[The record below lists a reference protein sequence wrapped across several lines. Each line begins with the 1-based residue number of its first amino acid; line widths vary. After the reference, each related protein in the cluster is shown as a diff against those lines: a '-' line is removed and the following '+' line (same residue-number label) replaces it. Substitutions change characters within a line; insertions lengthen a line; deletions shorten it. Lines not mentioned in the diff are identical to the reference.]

1 MIEKEPRGFVDPAL
15 VEWQPEAGIRG
26 LHAKTLARCHNTGSY
41 TRLLKFLPGTD
52 TSPAGTQSHHHLEE
66 LWIVSGAI
74 YDLALDQNFVE
85 GMYANRLH
93 HMDHG
98 PWRSPHGAITFEL
111 RDMDADRQIAKEQ
124 LEFFDPS
131 LRPWDE
137 VDERAGVYVK
147 TLTQCPR
154 TGSYGRL
161 VRFRPRGFPPVVRR
175 FGRHKRAVDR
185 VRGAL
190 DGGRGD
196 GPARGN
202 LREPRGGSARRFL
215 DVASGLH
222 RLRSQEPD
230 LNVGYSPTP
239 LGVRRSVDVS
249 SDMVAPPANPLQPT
263 CPGRRMFETVT

>member
-1 MIEKEPRGFVDPAL
+1 MIEKEPRGFVDPTL
-15 VEWQPEAGIRG
+15 VEWSPEAGIQG
-26 LHAKTLARCHNTGSY
+26 LYAKTLSRCENTGSY

-74 YDLALDQNFVE
+74 YDLALEQNFVE

-124 LEFFDPS
+124 LEFVDPS
-131 LRPWDE
+131 LRPWDK

-147 TLTQCPR
+147 TLTECPR

-161 VRFRPRGFPPVVRR
+161 VRFRPGASRPSFDGSYGASELWIVSGVLSTVGGETAQPRGTY
-175 FGRHKRAVDR
+175 GNLEVDL
-185 VRGAL
+185 L
-190 DGGRGD
+190 DGSWTS
-196 GPARGN
+196 P
-202 LREPRGGSARRFL
+202 
-215 DVASGLH
+215 
-222 RLRSQEPD
+222 
-230 LNVGYSPTP
+230 VGCTVFE
-239 LGVRRSVDVS
+239 VRNRI
-249 SDMVAPPANPLQPT
+249 
-263 CPGRRMFETVT
+263 